1 MIWGL
6 GGAVPRP
13 RRDGAPRAEE
23 ALSSRGFA
31 CGAGTGGGDGA
42 ESPYEA
48 AAGRVS
54 GSDGSTQGREG
65 IGAVRRSER
74 GELHEGGGRVAE
86 HPHGAGGLSAVICFS
101 DSGGGAARRGARGGG
116 RRECVRGRG
125 RVEDAGI
132 ARGFAGLLRDAC
144 SEVGAT
150 GMRRMRRRRTDPRL
164 FRFEIDMRNDG
175 VLIWRFTGHLGSA
188 GEGTSPFARPEGG
201 AAHIECFTTR
211 DPERIPPLFF
221 LRPSRPEA
229 NLSPS
234 LFPSRAAVLPS
245 ASRLASGTD
254 PTPPHAFPEPPPV
267 DSPPSRRGKYGGSP

>member
-13 RRDGAPRAEE
+13 RRDGASRAEE

-101 DSGGGAARRGARGGG
+101 DSGGGAARRGAA
-116 RRECVRGRG
+116 RRRPPGMRARERARRGRG
-125 RVEDAGI
+125 HRPWLRRAPP
-132 ARGFAGLLRDAC
+132 RCLLRGRSDRHASDAT
-144 SEVGAT
+144 AHALT
-150 GMRRMRRRRTDPRL
+150 
-164 FRFEIDMRNDG
+164 
-175 VLIWRFTGHLGSA
+175 LG
-188 GEGTSPFARPEGG
+188 
-201 AAHIECFTTR
+201 
-211 DPERIPPLFF
+211 FF
-221 LRPSRPEA
+221 
-229 NLSPS
+229 
-234 LFPSRAAVLPS
+234 
-245 ASRLASGTD
+245 
-254 PTPPHAFPEPPPV
+254 
-267 DSPPSRRGKYGGSP
+267 DSKSTCVMTVF

>member
-74 GELHEGGGRVAE
+74 GELHEGGE
-86 HPHGAGGLSAVICFS
+86 
-101 DSGGGAARRGARGGG
+101 GGGASPWSGRAFGGY
-116 RRECVRGRG
+116 
-125 RVEDAGI
+125 
-132 ARGFAGLLRDAC
+132 
-144 SEVGAT
+144 
-150 GMRRMRRRRTDPRL
+150 
-164 FRFEIDMRNDG
+164 
-175 VLIWRFTGHLGSA
+175 
-188 GEGTSPFARPEGG
+188 
-201 AAHIECFTTR
+201 
-211 DPERIPPLFF
+211 LFF
-221 LRPSRPEA
+221 R
-229 NLSPS
+229 
-234 LFPSRAAVLPS
+234 
-245 ASRLASGTD
+245 
-254 PTPPHAFPEPPPV
+254 
-267 DSPPSRRGKYGGSP
+267 